1 MKLIL
6 NQEVDGLGAPGDIVE
21 VKDGYGRNYLVPR
34 NLAFQWSKGA
44 EKQITQIKRA
54 RDARAIRDAAHAN
67 EVKNQLEGLDVKL
80 PARVGANNKL
90 FGSINVGDIAD
101 AVRANGGPLLE
112 KRSITLANPIK
123 TAGKH
128 KVQVQLHPEVSA
140 SVTIDVVAA

>member
-123 TAGKH
+123 TAGK
-128 KVQVQLHPEVSA
+128 QIGRA
-140 SVTIDVVAA
+140 SCRERV

>member
-6 NQEVDGLGAPGDIVE
+6 TQEVDGLGAPGDIVD
-21 VKDGYGRNYLVPR
+21 VKDGYGRNFLVPR
-34 NLAFQWSKGA
+34 NLAFVWSKGA

-67 EVKNQLEGLDVKL
+67 EVKNQLEALDVKL

-101 AVRANGGPLLE
+101 AVRTSGGPLLE
-112 KRSITLANPIK
+112 KRAINLANPIK

-128 KVQVQLHPEVSA
+128 KVQVKLHPEVTA